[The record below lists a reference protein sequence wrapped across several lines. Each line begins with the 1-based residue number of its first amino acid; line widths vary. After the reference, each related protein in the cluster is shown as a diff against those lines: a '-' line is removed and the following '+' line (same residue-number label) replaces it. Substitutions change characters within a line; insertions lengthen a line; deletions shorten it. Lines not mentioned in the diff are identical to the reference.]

1 MDMKKGIWIALLA
14 MVTSV
19 AVYAGTDGNGG
30 GKEKGKKACCEQKK
44 GDASSEAGTAGM
56 PMDQKKGKGKKG
68 SCQQNSSAATETGAA
83 GQMTAQAE
91 GNAAPKAAC
100 CAKGQNGG
108 SACGEK
114 KASN

>member
-1 MDMKKGIWIALLA
+1 MKKGIWIALLA
-14 MVTSV
+14 MVASV

-44 GDASSEAGTAGM
+44 GDASSEAGTASM
-56 PMDQKKGKGKKG
+56 PMGQKKGKGKKG
-68 SCQQNSSAATETGAA
+68 SCHQNSSAAADTGAES
-83 GQMTAQAE
+83 QMTAQAD
-91 GNAAPKAAC
+91 GSAAPKAAC

-108 SACGEK
+108 SASCGEK